1 MSEGH
6 TVYVVDDNNGMRRSL
21 RLMLAEAGYLV
32 RTFES
37 GPEFLEAAEH
47 LPSGLVL
54 LDLRMAGLDG
64 LQTLQLILKKFS
76 KFACVM
82 ITGHGDVER
91 AVESIKNG
99 AKDFLEKPF
108 REDALLAVLE
118 REFAALESAAKL
130 AEVERQARALVGSLS
145 RRERDVFLR
154 MVRGLQNK
162 TIAHELGLS
171 VRTVEMHRA
180 RVMQRLRCTTLAG
193 VINLAIHSG
202 DAVNPPVDG
211 S

>member
-1 MSEGH
+1 MSEGR

-37 GPEFLEAAEH
+37 GSEFLEAAQH

-64 LQTLQLILKKFS
+64 LQTLNLILKDFS

-91 AVESIKNG
+91 AVESIRSG

-108 REDALLAVLE
+108 REEALLAVLE
-118 REFAALESAAKL
+118 REFVALASSAKL
-130 AEVERQARALVGSLS
+130 DEAERNARALVGALS

-154 MVRGLQNK
+154 MARGLQNK

-180 RVMQRLRCTTLAG
+180 RVMQRLRCTTLAS
-193 VINLAIHSG
+193 VINLAICSG
-202 DAVNPPVDG
+202 DAAIPPSGG